1 MTLLLHK
8 KSVIHFFYTFFL
20 VLFLGGAEYFLTK
33 NGVVSIEFSKY
44 VESYILVFILFYLS
58 LLSGYKTFSLIV
70 TNFIIYIIG
79 SNIVFLTYF
88 GRLLMPYDISQF
100 FYEFADIM
108 GGLSGG
114 IKIFLIPLCLYLLLI
129 VLNTIYILKYV
140 NNKEAGYKK
149 YLFFMVAVLGLMG
162 LMVPALKGKV
172 FENNLHYPVVR
183 NTINCIS
190 SFLIGSSK
198 SLFSEPEAKKVYSKY
213 SVENIDTVQDF
224 NVIVVVGESTAFK
237 HLGLYGY
244 ERQTTPFLSS
254 LNGQSGF
261 KYFYG
266 ISRGFSTRIG
276 VPLLLNVIYEP
287 DNAEQLLSM
296 QTNLFTLAKETGR
309 NTLYLSNQKSGVLA
323 SLVNM
328 KDINQFHDVFS
339 KEMPENTTDMRLIE
353 LMEKKKEA
361 LAKTPYFMVLHQRN
375 SHFAYEENYPQ
386 AYNFYTGNKDEF
398 SKLVDTYDNSMHFQ
412 DDFFKALRAS
422 AQRVSSKPTLI
433 FYTSDHGE
441 LFGENSLWGHGTPIL
456 QSAAV
461 PILMFGVNGAEKWVD
476 DLQYSNCYMTNY
488 ELGKI
493 VAASFGRKIINPNEN
508 NDQIFININLPLDSS
523 SKFTEVNA
531 KEAKGLCSQ

>member
-1 MTLLLHK
+1 MISLLHK

-20 VLFLGGAEYFLTK
+20 VLFLGLIECFLTK
-33 NGVVSIEFSKY
+33 NSIVSIGFSKY
-44 VESYILVFILFYLS
+44 FESYLLVFILFYLC

-100 FYEFADIM
+100 FYEFVDII

-114 IKIFLIPLCLYLLLI
+114 IKIFLIPLCLYLILI
-129 VLNTIYILKYV
+129 IVNTIYIFKYV
-140 NNKEAGYKK
+140 KNKEMGYKK
-149 YLFFMVAVLGLMG
+149 YLFFIIAVSGLIG
-162 LMVPALKGKV
+162 VMVPALKGKI

-190 SFLIGSSK
+190 SFLIEGSK
-198 SLFSEPEAKKVYSKY
+198 SLFSVAEVKKKY
-213 SVENIDTVQDF
+213 PKYNVKNIDAGQDF
-224 NVIVVVGESTAFK
+224 NVIVVVGESTTFK

-254 LNGQSGF
+254 LDGKSGF
-261 KYFYG
+261 KHFYG

-287 DNAEQLLSM
+287 DNVDQLLSM
-296 QTNLFTLAKETGR
+296 QTNLFTLAKNTGR

-323 SLVNM
+323 SLVNT
-328 KDINQFHDVFS
+328 KDIDQFHDVFS

-353 LMEKKKEA
+353 LIEKKKYVLEEA
-361 LAKTPYFMVLHQRN
+361 PYFMVLHQRN
-375 SHFAYEENYPQ
+375 SHFAYNENYPQ
-386 AYNFYTGNKDEF
+386 AYNFYKGGKDEF
-398 SKLVDTYDNSMHFQ
+398 SKLIDTYDNSMHFQ

-422 AQRVSSKPTLI
+422 AQKVSSKPTLI

-441 LFGENSLWGHGTPIL
+441 LFGENGLWGHGTPIL

-461 PILMFGVNGAEKWVD
+461 PILMFGINGAEKWVD
-476 DLQYSNCYMTNY
+476 DIQYSHCYMSNY

-493 VAASFGRKIINPNEN
+493 VAASLGREITNPNEN
-508 NDQIFININLPLDSS
+508 NNQIFININLPLDGS
-523 SKFTEVNA
+523 SKFTEV
-531 KEAKGLCSQ
+531 KVEEAKALCLQ

>member
-1 MTLLLHK
+1 MTSFLHK
-8 KSVIHFFYTFFL
+8 KSVIHFFYTFIL
-20 VLFLGGAEYFLTK
+20 VLVLGGGEYFLAK
-33 NGVVSIEFSKY
+33 NGVVNIEFSKY
-44 VESYILVFILFYLS
+44 FESYLLVFVLFYLC
-58 LLSGYKTFSLIV
+58 LLSGYKTFSLVVI
-70 TNFIIYIIG
+70 NFIIYIVG

-100 FYEFADIM
+100 FYEFSDIM

-129 VLNTIYILKYV
+129 ILNTIYILKYV
-140 NNKEAGYKK
+140 ENNEAGYKK
-149 YLFFMVAVLGLMG
+149 YFFFMIAVFGVIG

-190 SFLIGSSK
+190 KFLIGSSK
-198 SLFSEPEAKKVYSKY
+198 SLFSEAEAKKIYLKY
-213 SVENIDTVQDF
+213 NVKTINIKQDF
-224 NVIVVVGESTAFK
+224 NVVVVIGESTTFK
-237 HLGLYGY
+237 HFGLYGY
-244 ERQTTPFLSS
+244 ERETTPFLSS
-254 LNGQSGF
+254 LDGQSGF
-261 KYFYG
+261 KHFYG

-287 DNAEQLLSM
+287 DNIDQLLSM
-296 QTNLFTLAKETGR
+296 QTNLFTLAKDTGR

-328 KDINQFHDVFS
+328 KDIDQFHDVFS

-353 LMEKKKEA
+353 LIEKKKEA
-361 LAKTPYFMVLHQRN
+361 LGEMPYFMVLHQRN
-375 SHFAYEENYPQ
+375 SHFSYEENYPQ
-386 AYNFYTGNKDEF
+386 AYNFYTDSKDEF

-422 AQRVSSKPTLI
+422 AKKVSSKPTLI

-441 LFGENSLWGHGTPIL
+441 LFGEDGLWGHGTPIL

-461 PILMFGVNGAEKWVD
+461 PVLMFGVNGAEKWVD
-476 DLQYSNCYMTNY
+476 NLQYSNCYMSNY

-493 VAASFGRKIINPNEN
+493 VAASLGREIANPNEN
-508 NDQIFININLPLDSS
+508 NDRIFININLPQDGSN
-523 SKFTEVNA
+523 KFTEVKA
-531 KEAKGLCSQ
+531 EEAKALCVQ

>member
-1 MTLLLHK
+1 MASLLRK
-8 KSVIHFFYTFFL
+8 KSVIHFFYTFLL
-20 VLFLGGAEYFLTK
+20 VFILGVIEYILAK
-33 NGVVSIEFSKY
+33 NGVGNIGLSKY
-44 VESYILVFILFYLS
+44 VESYALVLVLFYIC
-58 LLSGYKTFSLIV
+58 LLSGYKSFSLIV
-70 TNFIIYIIG
+70 TNFIIYIVG

-100 FYEFADIM
+100 FYEFSDIV

-114 IKIFLIPLCLYLLLI
+114 IKIFIIPLFLYLVLI
-129 VLNTIYILKYV
+129 VVNTIYILKYV
-140 NNKEAGYKK
+140 ENKDLGYKK
-149 YLFFMVAVLGLMG
+149 YLCLIIAVLSLIG

-190 SFLIGSSK
+190 NFLISSSK
-198 SLFSEPEAKKVYSKY
+198 SLFSEAKAKKNYPKY
-213 SVENIDTVQDF
+213 NVKKIDKAQDF
-224 NVIVVVGESTAFK
+224 NVIVVIGESTTFK
-237 HLGLYGY
+237 HFGLYGY

-254 LNGQSGF
+254 LDGQSGF

-276 VPLLLNVIYEP
+276 VPLLLNVVYEP
-287 DNAEQLLSM
+287 DNVDQLLSM
-296 QTNLFTLAKETGR
+296 QTNLFTLAKEAGR

-328 KDINQFHDVFS
+328 KDIDQFHDVFS

-353 LMEKKKEA
+353 LFEKKKEV
-361 LAKTPYFMVLHQRN
+361 LGETPYFMVLHQRN
-375 SHFAYEENYPQ
+375 SHFSYDENYPQ
-386 AYNFYTGNKDEF
+386 SYKFYKESKDEF
-398 SKLVDTYDNSMHFQ
+398 EKLVDTYDNSMHFQ
-412 DDFFKALRAS
+412 DDFFKALRES
-422 AQRVSSKPTLI
+422 AQKVSSKPTLV

-441 LFGENSLWGHGTPIL
+441 LFGESGLWGHGTPIL

-476 DLQYSNCYMTNY
+476 NLKYPNCYMSNY

-493 VAASFGRKIINPNEN
+493 VAASLGLEITNSNEN
-508 NDQIFININLPLDSS
+508 SDIFFINVNLPHDGS
-523 SKFTEVNA
+523 SKFIEVKA
-531 KEAKGLCSQ
+531 KEAKALCVQ